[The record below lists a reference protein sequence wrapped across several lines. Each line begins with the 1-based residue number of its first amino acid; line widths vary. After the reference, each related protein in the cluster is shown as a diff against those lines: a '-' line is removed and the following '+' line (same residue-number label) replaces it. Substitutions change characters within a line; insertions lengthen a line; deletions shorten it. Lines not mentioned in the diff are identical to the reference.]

1 MTPPSPHIC
10 RWCAEP
16 VDDGP
21 DLTSAPFA
29 ESARRNGMHPEC
41 MFRACAGSV
50 AHIEQRCSCFVPGS
64 TAGDDPRLT
73 ERQQA
78 EASVACWR
86 KVKLERAL
94 AIARGR
100 NDAEG

>member
-1 MTPPSPHIC
+1 MSSPQPPAPSPLPLC
-10 RWCAEP
+10 RWCGEP
-16 VDDGP
+16 V
-21 DLTSAPFA
+21 
-29 ESARRNGMHPEC
+29 ESRLHGMGMHPEC

-50 AHIEQRCSCFVPGS
+50 AHIEGRCSCFVPGS

-73 ERQQA
+73 KRQQA

-86 KVKLERAL
+86 RLKVERAL

-100 NDAEG
+100 RN